1 MLKRKDK
8 ILISAIEILAEDG
21 ITGLTT
27 KHLAE
32 VQGVTEP
39 ALYRQYKNKQE
50 IILAIINEFT
60 YYDSKI
66 INTINEKGIIG
77 IEAISFYIK
86 RFSEL
91 YVNYYELTTVMF
103 SMDLFLYNDITRK
116 IMEEATKARLEFLEQ
131 VIDQGQVQVLTY
143 KSVELASLIDGILVS
158 QVYQWRMSDKDYT
171 LEDTV
176 ETLVKKLLSI
186 E

>member
-8 ILISAIEILAEDG
+8 ILISAIEILAADG

-66 INTINEKGIIG
+66 INTITEKGITG

-91 YVNYYELTTVMF
+91 YDNYYELTTVMF
-103 SMDLFLYNDITRK
+103 SMDLFLYNDITK
-116 IMEEATKARLEFLEQ
+116 EIMEEATKARLEFLEQ
-131 VIDQGQVQVLTY
+131 VINQGQVKVLNY
-143 KSVELASLIDGILVS
+143 SPKELASLIEGILIS
-158 QVYQWRMSDKDYT
+158 QVYQWRMSGKSFN
-171 LEDTV
+171 LEANV
-176 ETLVKKLLSI
+176 EALVMKLLSI
-186 E
+186 K